1 MMTTDVERLR
11 RYPCFQSLTT
21 KQLELMTT
29 LATEE
34 CYDPEHTLCREG
46 SPGTRLF
53 LLAKGNVEV
62 LFRIGEEGSSCVDRV
77 GPGEIIG
84 CSLLIEPYAYTATCR
99 TISEVEALVIDAE
112 ALRAQ
117 MQEDCPLGIALQR
130 EIIRILVHRTID
142 LRIGPPIV

>member
-1 MMTTDVERLR
+1 MSTDVERLR
-11 RYPCFQSLTT
+11 QYPCFRSLSAE
-21 KQLELMTT
+21 QLESMTT

-34 CYDPEHTLCREG
+34 CYDPKHTLCQEG

-62 LFRIGEEGSSCVDRV
+62 FFRIGEEGPSRVDRV

-99 TISEVEALVIDAE
+99 TISEVEALVMDAE
-112 ALRAQ
+112 ALRAR
-117 MQEDCPLGIALQR
+117 MQEDCPLGLALQR
-130 EIIRILVHRTID
+130 EIIRTLVHRTID
-142 LRIGPPIV
+142 LRIGPPVV